1 MTTQMRISKLVIAA
15 LLGGGVLVGSLMVP
29 NGSHAQ
35 TVGGPASFNI
45 TVAEKGKKQVIDCD
59 VKIDVQNLPP
69 GQTAEFTTT
78 EGRRYQLKPGIN
90 CLKNGV
96 MVAAGGQGPPIVVP
110 ASNPGGG
117 CTTTA
122 GPTPQTICH

>member
-15 LLGGGVLVGSLMVP
+15 LLGGGVSAGSLISP

-35 TVGGPASFNI
+35 TVGPASFNI

-69 GQTAEFTTT
+69 GQTAQFTTT
-78 EGRRYQLKPGIN
+78 EGRTYQLKPGIN

-117 CTTTA
+117 CTTT
-122 GPTPQTICH
+122 GGISPQTICH